1 LLGVLFTRSCCR
13 AENLCNLLPDL
24 YMLRFLIALIA
35 IPSFLH
41 GQVGGDRAFEFLR
54 MVPSA
59 RLNALGG
66 ANISTSDHDP
76 LWSAVN
82 PAASN
87 PLSHSMFSFSWA
99 NYLSDIRYGQFWYNH
114 TQPKWGN
121 FHGGVQFANYGD
133 FQRTDV
139 LNNTSGTFS
148 AGASR
153 MSFGASRA
161 YDKLNIGATF
171 HYLNANLD
179 GWKSSAFVADF
190 GASWQDTSRLLG
202 IGAVMKNFGTAM
214 RYADAFD
221 QPQLPFELQLGISKR
236 LEHLPLRFTLTG
248 IHLNRFMGLLYR
260 DENAPP
266 QFDLSGQ
273 EIPVRK
279 RTADRIARHFVFG
292 AELNLSKHVYLRAG
306 YNHLRRQDLKTI
318 NHGGTAGFGFGGGL
332 HISWFTFDYGFG
344 RYHAAASFHQFSLAM
359 SLQGPY
365 RKFIK

>member
-1 LLGVLFTRSCCR
+1 MLFACPCIR
-13 AENLCNLLPDL
+13 AEILCNLLLDL
-24 YMLRFLIALIA
+24 FMLLRFLIILVAL
-35 IPSFLH
+35 PSLLPA
-41 GQVGGDRAFEFLR
+41 QIGGDRAFEFLR
-54 MVPSA
+54 LVPSA

-76 LWSAVN
+76 LWSTVN

-87 PLSHSMFSFSWA
+87 PLSHSMLSFSWA

-139 LNNTSGTFS
+139 LNNASGTFS

-153 MSFGASRA
+153 MSLGASRA
-161 YDKLNIGATF
+161 FDKLNIGATF
-171 HYLNANLD
+171 HYLNANID
-179 GWKSSAFVADF
+179 GWKSSTFVADF
-190 GASWQDTSRLLG
+190 GVSWQDTARLLG
-202 IGAVMKNFGTAM
+202 VGAVIKNFGTAI
-214 RYADAFD
+214 RYSDAFD
-221 QPQLPFELQLGISKR
+221 EPQLPFELQLGISKR
-236 LEHLPLRFTLTG
+236 LEHLPLRFSLTA
-248 IHLNRFMGLLYR
+248 IHLNRFMGLLYQ

-292 AELNLSKHVYLRAG
+292 AELNLSQHVYLRAG

-344 RYHAAASFHQFSLAM
+344 RYHAASSFHQFSLAM

-365 RKFIK
+365 KKLIKK

>member
-1 LLGVLFTRSCCR
+1 
-13 AENLCNLLPDL
+13 
-24 YMLRFLIALIA
+24 MLRVFIFILLCPVLVHAQI
-35 IPSFLH
+35 
-41 GQVGGDRAFEFLR
+41 GGSRAFDFLR

-59 RLNALGG
+59 RMNALGG
-66 ANISTSDHDP
+66 ANISTMDHDP
-76 LWSAVN
+76 LWSAAN

-87 PLSHSMFSFSWA
+87 PLSHSMLSFSWA

-114 TQPKWGN
+114 TQPKWAS
-121 FHGGVQFANYGD
+121 FHGGVQFANYGE
-133 FQRTDV
+133 FQRTDI
-139 LNNTSGTFS
+139 LNSNSGTFS
-148 AGASR
+148 AGAAR
-153 MSFGASRA
+153 MSMGASRA
-161 YDKLNIGATF
+161 FDKLRVGGTF
-171 HYLNANLD
+171 HYLNANVD

-190 GASWQDTSRLLG
+190 GASWQDTTRLLG
-202 IGAVMKNFGTAM
+202 IGAVMKNFGAALQYTEAM
-214 RYADAFD
+214 DEVS
-221 QPQLPFELQLGISKR
+221 LPFELQVGISKR
-236 LEHLPLRFTLTG
+236 LEHLPLRFSLTG

-273 EIPVRK
+273 EIPVK
-279 RTADRIARHFVFG
+279 NRTADRIARHFVFG
-292 AELNLSKHVYLRAG
+292 AELSLSKHVYLRAG

-365 RKFIK
+365 RKIMK